1 VHSRLSPTPKIHCN
15 FELKLTR
22 LSSLTQII
30 VKHHKFLDTFAVVT
44 DILNF
49 LEASSSEWV
58 QVSQNRKWTRGW
70 SEHVQ
75 MERRLELLEF
85 LSTLINTTK
94 ENIVIMNKETLQSM
108 ITCLQVMQTKVIILQ
123 EQSHLLND
131 DLIELKIQ

>member
-1 VHSRLSPTPKIHCN
+1 
-15 FELKLTR
+15 
-22 LSSLTQII
+22 
-30 VKHHKFLDTFAVVT
+30 
-44 DILNF
+44 
-49 LEASSSEWV
+49 
-58 QVSQNRKWTRGW
+58 
-70 SEHVQ
+70 